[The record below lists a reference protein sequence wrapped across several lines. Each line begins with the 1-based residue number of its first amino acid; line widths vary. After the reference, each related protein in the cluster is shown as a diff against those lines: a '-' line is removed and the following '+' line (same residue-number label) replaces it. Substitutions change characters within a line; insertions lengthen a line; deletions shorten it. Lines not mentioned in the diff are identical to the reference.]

1 MPFRGKLG
9 GGNAACRARDMY
21 ILNNATHVGRNPKLR
36 AYCVNVDSNVY
47 DMFMSMMTAMLTLG
61 ITINAG

>member
-1 MPFRGKLG
+1 
-9 GGNAACRARDMY
+9 MY
-21 ILNNATHVGRNPKLR
+21 IYILHNATHVGRNPKLR

-47 DMFMSMMTAMLTLG
+47 DMFMLMMTAMLTLG

>member
-1 MPFRGKLG
+1 MAGEKELDFDI
-9 GGNAACRARDMY
+9 NTY

-36 AYCVNVDSNVY
+36 TYCVNVDSNVY
-47 DMFMSMMTAMLTLG
+47 DMFMLMMTAMLTLG